1 MHEHPAPEH
10 VPDRHD
16 NPVVER
22 EPTDVNVRA
31 ILWFLLILTTGAVAT
46 FLAMWVLREALL
58 AREKAA
64 SPVLTPLAER
74 EAVRLPRDLD
84 KLPSPRLRADDRHEL
99 AELRQWEKQQ
109 LTTYGW
115 VDRKSGVVRIPVSEA
130 MKLVL
135 KEGLPARAK

>member
-1 MHEHPAPEH
+1 MHEQPSPERT
-10 VPDRHD
+10 VDTHD

-31 ILWFLLILTTGAVAT
+31 ILWFLVILMVGTVVVFA
-46 FLAMWVLREALL
+46 AMWWLRAGLL
-58 AREKAA
+58 ARERAA
-64 SPVLTPLAER
+64 SPALTPLAER

-84 KLPSPRLRADDRHEL
+84 KLPSPQLHADDRREL
-99 AELRQWEKQQ
+99 QALREYEQER

-115 VDRKSGVVRIPVSEA
+115 VDRKSGIARIPVSEA

-135 KEGLPARAK
+135 EEGLPARGK